1 MIKSILLIGTG
12 SCLGGILRFFISF
25 LFKNIKF
32 IGIPIGIFIVNII
45 GCFLIG
51 AFFSYFRE
59 KITDNDISIF
69 LMTGV
74 LGGFTTFS
82 SFSLEVLQLFQG
94 NEPLKAVF
102 YMFGTAIIGILA
114 CFLGYKSYHLF

>member
-12 SCLGGILRFFISF
+12 SCLGGILRFFVSF
-25 LFKNIKF
+25 LVKNIKF

-82 SFSLEVLQLFQG
+82 SFSLEVLQLFQE

-114 CFLGYKSYHLF
+114 CFLGYKSYYLF